1 MSVTRP
7 ARSLVGRCIASSGRT
22 RSPAPSPAFQC
33 LQFHTSTP
41 RPKRRS
47 QFRNV
52 KASELGLT
60 KPEGLSKYQEDKFA
74 EYTEAEMEELRQ
86 EYTPEQLEAIK
97 AGEKAVDPK
106 DMIWQGRL
114 RDDMFRPEYIDDY
127 ATLDPRYDLK
137 PEIEGVAE
145 DTVFPSDEE
154 FVESFCNRMTK
165 LSEKTSTEQLSL
177 AMIRA
182 LRTVKESQGDD
193 MIDLT
198 YEELADLEK
207 DPELLQKYLLDAEQ
221 PDEDVELD
229 PKTHKEAF
237 LTRAQALEVDQ
248 KLQEEWKKEIDA
260 ITERDNYAF
269 LKPPKVDVME
279 DAPDGLI
286 HKHSAEQPDLGKIP
300 GMEGVKSA
308 TAGDKEDP
316 DGIYAAITRATGLSF
331 QEIRSLYLR
340 TLVVRFVSNQ
350 TRLGKVRSYSV
361 ICMAGNG
368 NGLLGIGHG
377 KSTDMAPAAL
387 AAQGLAIRS
396 MRPIRRYE
404 NRTIYGNVTSKVS
417 GTVANLQARP
427 PGTLHPT
434 LSPKVQLNPIQK
446 TMMMMMMMT
455 DSLSSRRF
463 RSPRPLARL

>member
-22 RSPAPSPAFQC
+22 PSPAPSPALQC

-52 KASELGLT
+52 KASDLGLT
-60 KPEGLSKYQEDKFA
+60 KPEGLNKYKEDKFA
-74 EYTEAEMEELRQ
+74 EYSEVDKETLRKK
-86 EYTPEQLEAIK
+86 YTPEQLEAIE

-145 DTVFPSDEE
+145 DPRFPTDEE
-154 FVESFCNRMTK
+154 FVENFCSKMTK
-165 LSEKTSTEQLSL
+165 LSEKTSSDQLSR

-182 LRTVKESQGDD
+182 LRAVKESKGDD

-198 YEELADLEK
+198 YQELDDLEK
-207 DPELLQKYLLDAEQ
+207 DPELLQKYLVESEQ
-221 PDEDVELD
+221 PDEDLELD
-229 PKTHKEAF
+229 PKEHKKDF
-237 LTRAQALEVDQ
+237 LTRAQALEVDRLL
-248 KLQEEWKKEIDA
+248 KEEWKKEIDE
-260 ITERDNYAF
+260 ITERNNYDF
-269 LKPPKVDVME
+269 LKPPKVDLME

-286 HKHSAEQPDLGKIP
+286 HLHSVEQPDLGKIP
-300 GMEGVKSA
+300 GMEGLRSA
-308 TAGDKEDP
+308 TEADNEDP
-316 DGIYAAITRATGLSF
+316 DGTYAAITRATGLSLK
-331 QEIRSLYLR
+331 EIRSLYMR

-377 KSTDMAPAAL
+377 KSTDMAPASL

-404 NRTIYGNVTSKVS
+404 NRTIYGNVSSKVS
-417 GTVANLQARP
+417 GTVASLQARP
-427 PGTLHPT
+427 PGTLTRSRFT
-434 LSPKVQLNPIQK
+434 LPLKLWSNRNGQSVVGK
-446 TMMMMMMMT
+446 
-455 DSLSSRRF
+455 
-463 RSPRPLARL
+463 RPCCETGR